1 MQRGQWPPVW
11 REALSGIKDKAYMN
25 QRPVRGCGQTNWSSR
40 GPREAMGLAFER
52 RLEACVS
59 DKRCS
64 LPLPIIGYFGP
75 VGQKATDLTL
85 TDEACWGQSLTGD
98 SCPNPH
104 NLFSQHACT
113 HRFVQRVFHHQLSPA
128 EYLPWISA
136 DNNLLLTFTTLCGK

>member
-11 REALSGIKDKAYMN
+11 REALSGLKDKAYMT
-25 QRPVRGCGQTNWSSR
+25 QRPVRGCGQTNRSSR

-113 HRFVQRVFHHQLSPA
+113 HRFVQPCVSSSSQSCWIFTMDKCRQQLIA
-128 EYLPWISA
+128 DIYYSA
-136 DNNLLLTFTTLCGK
+136 W

>member
-1 MQRGQWPPVW
+1 MQRGHWPPVW
-11 REALSGIKDKAYMN
+11 REALSGIKDKAYMT

-85 TDEACWGQSLTGD
+85 TDEPCWGQSLTGD

-104 NLFSQHACT
+104 NLFSHMHVQHTDLLSRACFIIKSVSLNIY
-113 HRFVQRVFHHQLSPA
+113 H
-128 EYLPWISA
+128 
-136 DNNLLLTFTTLCGK
+136 G